1 MDSVVR
7 SDLLLT
13 SAYDVYSA
21 GPSRLRVVMTYSSQ
35 LFARLLVLAKT
46 PVFKDNFAGDDVRF
60 SHQFED
66 LEREMGKAQS
76 MSENNQIDWY
86 VVHEQSEALLREQ
99 SKDLRAGVWLTW
111 ALYQRES
118 FPGLLAG
125 LGLLHHLCTEHWEHI
140 HPLKLRTRAAAI
152 GWLVGRLD
160 RALSENVPI
169 KEQLPLFQHMVDLL
183 LELERTLAVHL
194 GDDVPL
200 LLPIC
205 RRLTRMVQ
213 RAVDSQPEK
222 GVIATAVAQVKQA
235 AAQLIEPNALID
247 NEKDAHKALRQQQD
261 GARALCGWWLK
272 QKATDLRAL
281 RLNRVLTW
289 LSVDFIP
296 ERNAEQITPLRAL
309 PADTLKNYQSRFN
322 QGQFAD
328 LLVELEASFA
338 KAPFWFDGQR
348 MVWECL
354 SALKAEQA
362 MREVELQLAL
372 LLQRLPGLAELRF
385 SDGIAFADPQT
396 RTWIDAHVLPHLSPS
411 EPDAPLPVTD
421 LPAWELALEH
431 AQELLRIS
439 GFKPAVQL
447 LKREAGSAQG
457 ERVRF
462 FWQLTL
468 ARLCFHA
475 KKYELAKT
483 QLEMLDE
490 RLHRSGLQTWEP
502 DLVLEVLRLLHRCC
516 ELLPQNHEVRERK
529 DEMYRRLCHLDLE
542 VVLE

>member
-1 MDSVVR
+1 
-7 SDLLLT
+7 
-13 SAYDVYSA
+13 
-21 GPSRLRVVMTYSSQ
+21 MTYSSQ
-35 LFARLLVLAKT
+35 LFARLIELGKA
-46 PVFKDNFAGDDVRF
+46 PVFKDSFAGNDARF
-60 SHQFED
+60 SNQFEA
-66 LEREMGKAQS
+66 LEREIGKSQS

-86 VVHEQSEALLREQ
+86 VVHEQSEAMLRDQ
-99 SKDLRAGVWLTW
+99 SKDLRAAVWLTW

-125 LGLLHHLCTEHWEHI
+125 LGLLHHLCTERWALVYPI
-140 HPLKLRTRAAAI
+140 KLRTRAAAI
-152 GWLVGRLD
+152 SWLVGRLD
-160 RALSENVPI
+160 RALNENVPI
-169 KEQLPLFQHMVDLL
+169 KEQLPLFQHMVELL
-183 LELERTLAVHL
+183 LALESALAKHL

-205 RRLTRMVQ
+205 RRLARMVQ

-222 GVIATAVAQVKQA
+222 GVIATAVAQVRHVA
-235 AAQLIEPNALID
+235 TQLIEPNTLID

-261 GARALCGWWLK
+261 SARALCGWWLK

-289 LSVDFIP
+289 LAVELLP
-296 ERNAEQITPLRAL
+296 ERNGELITPLRGI
-309 PADTLKNYQSRFN
+309 PADKLNSYADRFT

-328 LLVELEASFA
+328 LLVELEASLA
-338 KAPFWFDGQR
+338 KSPFWFDGQR
-348 MVWECL
+348 LVWECL
-354 SALKAEQA
+354 NALKAESA
-362 MREVELQLAL
+362 MREVEVHFAL
-372 LLQRLPGLAELRF
+372 LLQRLPGLVELRF
-385 SDGIAFADPQT
+385 SDGTAFADPQT
-396 RTWIDAHVLPHLSPS
+396 RAWIDAQVLPHLSRS
-411 EPDAPLPVTD
+411 EPEAPVVTVR
-421 LPAWELALEH
+421 PAWDLALDE
-431 AQELLRIS
+431 AQELLRVS
-439 GFKPAVQL
+439 GFKPAVQW
-447 LKREAGSAQG
+447 LKRGSSNAHG

-490 RLHRSGLQTWEP
+490 VLHRSGLQAWEP

>member
-1 MDSVVR
+1 
-7 SDLLLT
+7 
-13 SAYDVYSA
+13 
-21 GPSRLRVVMTYSSQ
+21 MTYSSQ
-35 LFARLLVLAKT
+35 LFARLVALAKA
-46 PVFKDNFAGDDVRF
+46 PVFKDSFAGNDVRF
-60 SHQFED
+60 SSQFEA
-66 LEREMGKAQS
+66 LEREIGKSQS

-86 VVHEQSEALLREQ
+86 VVHEQSEAMLRDQ

-125 LGLLHHLCTEHWEHI
+125 LGLLHHLCTEHWEQI
-140 HPLKLRTRAAAI
+140 HPLKLRTRGAAI

-160 RALSENVPI
+160 RALNENVPI
-169 KEQLPLFQHMVDLL
+169 KEQLPLFQHMVELL
-183 LELERTLAVHL
+183 LALECALAKHL
-194 GDDVPL
+194 GADVPL

-205 RRLTRMVQ
+205 RRLTRMVE
-213 RAVDSQPEK
+213 RAVASQPET
-222 GVIATAVAQVKQA
+222 GVIAAAVAQVKQVA
-235 AAQLIEPNALID
+235 IQLIDPTPLID
-247 NEKDAHKALRQQQD
+247 NEKEAHKALRQQQD
-261 GARALCGWWLK
+261 SARALCGWWLK

-281 RLNRVLTW
+281 RLNRTLTW
-289 LSVDFIP
+289 LPIDFMP
-296 ERNAEQITPLRAL
+296 ERNAEQITPLRSVC
-309 PADTLKNYQSRFN
+309 ADKLKNYQGRFN

-328 LLVELEASFA
+328 LVVELEVNLA
-338 KAPFWFDGQR
+338 KSAFWFDGQR

-354 SALKAEQA
+354 NALKAESA
-362 MREVELQLAL
+362 MYEVELHLAL
-372 LLQRLPGLAELRF
+372 LLQRLPGLIELRF
-385 SDGIAFADPQT
+385 SDGAPFADPQT
-396 RTWIDAHVLPHLSPS
+396 RTWIDANVLPHLTRS
-411 EPDAPLPVTD
+411 EPEAAQASTER
-421 LPAWELALEH
+421 PAWDLALDE
-431 AQELLRIS
+431 AQELLRVS
-439 GFKPAVQL
+439 GFKASVQL
-447 LKREAGSAQG
+447 IKRGLNSAYG

-462 FWQLTL
+462 FWQLAL

-490 RLHRSGLQTWEP
+490 VLHRSGLQTWEP